1 MAESFPPSIAPQ
13 TDSSGNAPE
22 SAQQSPDPAE
32 PVPITEQEVG
42 EYREQDRYLP
52 VSPFTNQFPP
62 HRERMPR
69 GSALATA
76 NLAPCDNDDDGF
88 WWRRLQTYRE
98 S

>member
-1 MAESFPPSIAPQ
+1 MADSFPPPIAPQ

-22 SAQQSPDPAE
+22 TVQQPPEPPE

-52 VSPFTNQFPP
+52 VSPQLLPPPPSLLRRAARACAP
-62 HRERMPR
+62 HRVPFP
-69 GSALATA
+69 STSPIDPSL
-76 NLAPCDNDDDGF
+76 
-88 WWRRLQTYRE
+88 WRRLQMSRV